1 MAKHNE
7 IVNNFKANIGEF
19 DLTNKEQKY
28 LVSNQLF
35 FHPFSYWTR
44 LTVKSILI
52 VGH

>member
-28 LVSNQLF
+28 LVSSHHF
-35 FHPFSYWTR
+35 FHPFSY
-44 LTVKSILI
+44 
-52 VGH
+52 